1 MVKSPGISLPRA
13 PIPSALR
20 LELRRKIDRHQNVT
34 GVSSTCQC
42 EELPMFRGRRRA
54 PAGSRIGAQ
63 SEAPSGSDSYC
74 ANPTAGVGRE
84 ADIADRGRARRSWA
98 EGGNRSNVC
107 FRRHSYRRA
116 TARSRGSRGK
126 CLDTS
131 TATRVGWTPENHPI
145 SLGWSASSP
154 RRDHV
159 FVFAYGF
166 AGQCCNALYGSSL
179 EIDTVSLCI
188 QRCRGRR

>member
-74 ANPTAGVGRE
+74 AN
-84 ADIADRGRARRSWA
+84 RRP
-98 EGGNRSNVC
+98 E
-107 FRRHSYRRA
+107 
-116 TARSRGSRGK
+116 
-126 CLDTS
+126 S
-131 TATRVGWTPENHPI
+131 TN
-145 SLGWSASSP
+145 
-154 RRDHV
+154 
-159 FVFAYGF
+159 FVLKWVKGERLFW
-166 AGQCCNALYGSSL
+166 
-179 EIDTVSLCI
+179 VSTL
-188 QRCRGRR
+188 